1 MRNSINRRTLLAT
14 IASGYFLGTAGA
26 SLADPELPDVAAFRN
41 PGCSCCENWAKLM
54 KDAGFKITM
63 SDDPDL
69 AGRRKSLGV
78 PESLAG
84 CHLAQVGR
92 YLIEGHVPI
101 DDVLRVLDEQP
112 DAMGLAV
119 PGMPVGSPGMEV
131 DGETE
136 IYAVLLFKPDGTS
149 KVYSQH

>member
-69 AGRRKSLGV
+69 AGDANRLAFRNRLPAAIWLRLVDTSLRDM
-78 PESLAG
+78 S
-84 CHLAQVGR
+84 R
-92 YLIEGHVPI
+92 
-101 DDVLRVLDEQP
+101 
-112 DAMGLAV
+112 
-119 PGMPVGSPGMEV
+119 
-131 DGETE
+131 
-136 IYAVLLFKPDGTS
+136 
-149 KVYSQH
+149 